1 MTSNRVGGP
10 SPGEPGRGPD
20 TRMQEQHRRIE
31 KVEKVR
37 AVDETENE
45 QTRKKFQKFMDDDE
59 PKPSPK
65 EPSPFE
71 TEFHT
76 AAKSGETSLFSPLS
90 SLPHSSLEDLEG
102 DIVSS
107 PSYSPPPNCAEAPD
121 PEEDESPPLP
131 QSHNFWSKVDSP
143 PDQPLKKPHFQQ
155 EEESTSQNQSSKY
168 RETSRD
174 EKAKK
179 EKLLGSKKNEKN
191 ESFFGLP
198 GKSEEEKKKKSL
210 LEKEKE
216 KTQNKTPSSAS
227 FDQSEIAISRFKEK
241 TEDKEAKSD
250 FTTKKTKEGALPLPQ
265 IDLEGRFSD
274 EMKFGSNKQED
285 EKNRDE
291 RSKPIEIEN
300 RSQSLLPATVIPLAQ
315 AATTQATPYL
325 SPQIAPLYFQMVG
338 TIYMMTTTSGISK
351 TEILL
356 NAPAFA
362 NSKFYGSTISIE
374 KYATA
379 PDSLNIRLT
388 GTNEAVLTFNKN
400 ISNLYAA
407 FQNGN
412 FNFRIGRISAEY
424 SVDKPVF
431 RRKESEDGKKDSSGG
446 DFSDKRGN
454 K

>member
-1 MTSNRVGGP
+1 MTSNRIGGP
-10 SPGEPGRGPD
+10 TPGEPGKGPD

-59 PKPSPK
+59 EPKPKPK

-71 TEFHT
+71 TGFHRT
-76 AAKSGETSLFSPLS
+76 GKGAEGAIFSPS
-90 SLPHSSLEDLEG
+90 IGTPSSLEDLEG

-107 PSYSPPPNCAEAPD
+107 PSYSPPPNCSQAPA
-121 PEEDESPPLP
+121 PEEEESPPLP
-131 QSHNFWSKVDSP
+131 QSHNFWSDVDSP
-143 PDQPLKKPHFQQ
+143 PDQPLKNPRFQEAQ
-155 EEESTSQNQSSKY
+155 RSTSRHPSSQKK
-168 RETSRD
+168 ETSPD
-174 EKAKK
+174 EKKK
-179 EKLLGSKKNEKN
+179 KDALLA
-191 ESFFGLP
+191 LQ
-198 GKSEEEKKKKSL
+198 KSETESLHGLSGKALEEKKKKIAE
-210 LEKEKE
+210 EKERE
-216 KTQNKTPSSAS
+216 ATSHKTKAS
-227 FDQSEIAISRFKEK
+227 PLQAQSEIAMSRSKDK
-241 TEDKEAKSD
+241 TEEKESEPS
-250 FTTKKTKEGALPLPQ
+250 FHTKKTKEGALPPLPT
-265 IDLEGRFSD
+265 DLASHSSHEK
-274 EMKFGSNKQED
+274 KFGHDKEGE
-285 EKNRDE
+285 EKNKE
-291 RSKPIEIEN
+291 RKTNPIEIEN
-300 RSQSLLPATVIPLAQ
+300 PSQSRLPATVIPLAQ
-315 AATTQATPYL
+315 AATTQAATYL

-338 TIYMMTTTSGISK
+338 TIYMMTTTSGVSK

-412 FNFRIGRISAEY
+412 FNFKIGRISAEY

-431 RRKESEDGKKDSSGG
+431 RRKESGEGKKDSGGG